1 MQKLFINGGKK
12 LYGKIKIDK
21 SKNAILPLLAGAIM
35 VEGEVVFEDVPPL
48 SDVVN
53 MCKILQSLGGS
64 VVWQENNLVV
74 DMTNLSAHDI
84 LSPLASKLR

>member
-1 MQKLFINGGKK
+1 
-12 LYGKIKIDK
+12 
-21 SKNAILPLLAGAIM
+21 M

-84 LSPLASKLR
+84 LSPLASKLRSSILRLGLFCHEQKLQRLPIPVGVKLD